1 MGLKL
6 IHVCMWVINTRRNH
20 DVQRTMARKLFNRRT
35 MIVVALSTGGSF
47 RQPIDTHSNVFENA
61 EQDHVVDASPDKN
74 DGKALVHAGFGDSL
88 GGLANLAGFP

>member
-1 MGLKL
+1 MMSNAQWQGN
-6 IHVCMWVINTRRNH
+6 CSTGGP
-20 DVQRTMARKLFNRRT
+20 LFHPN